1 MRALTGTILWRL
13 FALVGLALLPTTA
26 LQFYNEFEL
35 RRSRE
40 LDVQDQVLSLAR
52 LSASD
57 QQQIVQGI
65 RQVLIAMSELPS
77 IRARD
82 SHECNAYF
90 GALQTR
96 SSAFITY
103 VVSDLTGRTFCST
116 NSDHRPI
123 SIAARPYFDM
133 AVKTG
138 TFTVGEFS
146 TGISTGRRVI
156 QFALPFYGYDNR
168 MGGVIVAALSLDW
181 LADYVAKKGISQGG
195 VLAIT
200 DRNGTYV
207 ARFPDNAQFVGRKM
221 PATEYLKLA
230 DDTAVDTRDPD
241 GVERIVGFSPLGAEA
256 GGLLVSVGLDKSQ
269 AFSAIERRT
278 RRDLLLIVISISVV
292 LILTYLGA
300 RHFIHR
306 PLGKLADAANQWR
319 QGDFAQRVE
328 IPSGSEIGRVAAAFN
343 TMADA
348 LEHREHELREAKEE
362 AEEAAARITM
372 IFESTT
378 DGVLIVDPEWRVSYL
393 NQSAKSRV
401 GAELDLIGRN
411 LSDAFPG
418 TLAVEFNRVREA
430 MTDRRPVSFE
440 MQCPAHGTWSMVNA
454 FPSEQGLAIYF
465 RDVTEQKTAVEAR
478 RAMEEQLRHSQK
490 MEAVGQLTGG
500 IAHDFNNLLTVVS
513 ANLELLDGFAA
524 GHARVRQLADAMR
537 RAVDRGATLTGQ
549 LLAFSRQ
556 QKLDPKPVNP
566 NSLIRD
572 FYPLIC
578 QAVGE
583 ECEVKLSIDEG
594 LWVCDIDAAQLQTAL
609 LNLALNARDAMP
621 NGGTVEIETRNVSAA
636 ECTAAGCPVGQCVR
650 LSVKDSGCG
659 MPAEIRDRA
668 FDPFFTTKEVGK
680 GTGLGLSMVYGFV
693 RQSGGQVAI
702 ESAPGAGTTVIL
714 YLPKSEKKIDA
725 ETPAGK
731 VSTVPGGCERV
742 LFVEDNEALRSVTS
756 EMLAELGYQV
766 VTAGNG
772 PEAIRIL
779 ENDGHFE
786 LLFSDVLMPQG
797 ISGVELAR
805 KAKQLNDRIRVLL
818 TSGYADGVFE
828 RHGAVEEFE
837 VIAKPFRRADLAQR
851 LRLVLQ
857 G

>member
-13 FALVGLALLPTTA
+13 FALVGLALLPTIA

-40 LDVQDQVLSLAR
+40 LDVQGQVLSLAR

-82 SHECNAYF
+82 SHECNAYL
-90 GALQTR
+90 GALETQ
-96 SSAFITY
+96 SPAFTTY
-103 VVSDLTGRTFCST
+103 VVSDLTGRIFCTT

-123 SIAARPYFDM
+123 TIAARPYFDM

-146 TGISTGRRVI
+146 FGLSNGRRVI

-181 LADYVAKKGISQGG
+181 LADYIAKKAISQGG

-200 DRNGTYV
+200 DRNGTYI

-230 DDTAVDTRDPD
+230 DDTAVNMRDPD

-269 AFSAIERRT
+269 AFSEIERRT
-278 RRDLLLIVISISVV
+278 RRDLLMIIISSSVV

-306 PLGKLADAANQWR
+306 PLGKLANAANQWR

-378 DGVLIVDPEWRVSYL
+378 DSVLIVDPEWRVSYL

-401 GAELDLIGRN
+401 GAELDLIGMN
-411 LSDAFPG
+411 LWAD
-418 TLAVEFNRVREA
+418 LY
-430 MTDRRPVSFE
+430 RRI
-440 MQCPAHGTWSMVNA
+440 Q
-454 FPSEQGLAIYF
+454 
-465 RDVTEQKTAVEAR
+465 
-478 RAMEEQLRHSQK
+478 
-490 MEAVGQLTGG
+490 
-500 IAHDFNNLLTVVS
+500 
-513 ANLELLDGFAA
+513 
-524 GHARVRQLADAMR
+524 
-537 RAVDRGATLTGQ
+537 
-549 LLAFSRQ
+549 
-556 QKLDPKPVNP
+556 
-566 NSLIRD
+566 
-572 FYPLIC
+572 
-578 QAVGE
+578 
-583 ECEVKLSIDEG
+583 
-594 LWVCDIDAAQLQTAL
+594 
-609 LNLALNARDAMP
+609 
-621 NGGTVEIETRNVSAA
+621 
-636 ECTAAGCPVGQCVR
+636 
-650 LSVKDSGCG
+650 
-659 MPAEIRDRA
+659 
-668 FDPFFTTKEVGK
+668 
-680 GTGLGLSMVYGFV
+680 
-693 RQSGGQVAI
+693 
-702 ESAPGAGTTVIL
+702 PGARSDDG
-714 YLPKSEKKIDA
+714 P
-725 ETPAGK
+725 P
-731 VSTVPGGCERV
+731 PG
-742 LFVEDNEALRSVTS
+742 
-756 EMLAELGYQV
+756 V
-766 VTAGNG
+766 V
-772 PEAIRIL
+772 
-779 ENDGHFE
+779 
-786 LLFSDVLMPQG
+786 
-797 ISGVELAR
+797 
-805 KAKQLNDRIRVLL
+805 
-818 TSGYADGVFE
+818 
-828 RHGAVEEFE
+828 
-837 VIAKPFRRADLAQR
+837 
-851 LRLVLQ
+851 
-857 G
+857 